1 MKKLKQFTLIEL
13 LVVIAIIAIL
23 ASMLLPAL
31 VQARERAQA
40 IKCVNNLKSLSTT
53 TMFYLEDNQD
63 FIPGSRSSDTT
74 TYKRNP
80 NGWYYRYAVYHG
92 DGNISNWSQ
101 AHITPR
107 CPSRAPDQQAGL
119 LTSAL
124 SYGFNYYTH
133 HLKITTVKVTHHRVF
148 IGDTKGSNNYS
159 WRPGTFGQTNL
170 GVNSLRHMR
179 TSNILMLD
187 MHVTKTRQTLGPYS
201 NSRTAEGYM
210 MSVDNAYL

>member
-1 MKKLKQFTLIEL
+1 MKKHYFTLIEL

-31 VQARERAQA
+31 NKAREKAQS

-63 FIPGSRSSDTT
+63 FLPGNYGWGTS
-74 TYKRNP
+74 TYSTNP
-80 NGWYYRYAVYHG
+80 HAWYYRYAVYHG
-92 DGNISNWSQ
+92 DGNISNWSY

-119 LTSAL
+119 LSTTI

-133 HLKITTVKVTHHRVF
+133 HLKITKVKVLHHRVF
-148 IGDTKGSNNYS
+148 IGDTRGANNYC
-159 WRPGTFGQTNL
+159 WRPGEFGATNL

-187 MHVTKTRQTLGPYS
+187 MHVTKTRQTLGPWS
-201 NSRTAEGYM
+201 NSRTNEGYM
-210 MSVDNAYL
+210 MSNDNAHL